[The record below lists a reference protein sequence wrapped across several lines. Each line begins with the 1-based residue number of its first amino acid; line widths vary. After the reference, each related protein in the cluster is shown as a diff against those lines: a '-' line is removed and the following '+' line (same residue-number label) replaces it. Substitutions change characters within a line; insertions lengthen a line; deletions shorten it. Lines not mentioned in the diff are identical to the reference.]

1 MTIATN
7 IILAIRIYALYG
19 HDCKGESKS
28 HLIDRASQLQSLV
41 GVFKRMLSITSKV
54 AQICGALIVYL
65 AHGPKA
71 ILFEL

>member
-41 GVFKRMLSITSKV
+41 GVFMSLLILGTSLYCSNFSAKWRHI
-54 AQICGALIVYL
+54 QRTL
-65 AHGPKA
+65 
-71 ILFEL
+71 E